1 MKITQFLDAF
11 IPEKLKIDLISYS
24 RARISLVI
32 LLLNIILMFFVFLFH
47 LLLKSI
53 PQGRI
58 GISTY
63 ILPAM
68 IAVFSLLLLLM
79 KKKGWVRFIVNFY
92 LFQSF
97 AAITVVFLLYQDRN
111 LRFLL
116 ILLPALAILAFTL
129 AGFRNGLIW
138 AAIIAFS
145 HIGLLTYSMGY
156 GFIGNYDQPMILLTT
171 YFIILIAASTY
182 EYISFKLM
190 IQLDFE
196 RNLYKDKAHLD
207 KLTNIP
213 NRYRFDHFLDNA
225 IIRAY
230 NSDETFALVYID
242 LNGFKPVNDTYGHNA
257 GDLVLIAIADRLR
270 KTIRHSD
277 LAARLGGDEFA
288 VVFQN
293 LAEKKDMVTAVEHIR
308 TAIEKPIEI
317 EGGKT
322 VSVSGA
328 MGVLMYK
335 PGMGDRE
342 TLISLVDGL
351 MYKAKKSG
359 KSTAFLE

>member
-1 MKITQFLDAF
+1 MF

-53 PQGRI
+53 PLGRI

-63 ILPAM
+63 ILLFM
-68 IAVFSLLLLLM
+68 ILAFSLLLLLM
-79 KKKGWVRFIVNFY
+79 KKKGWIRFIVNFY

-97 AAITVVFLLYQDRN
+97 SAITAVFLIYQDRN
-111 LRFLL
+111 LKFLL
-116 ILLPALAILAFTL
+116 ILLPALAILSFTL

-138 AAIIAFS
+138 AAIIAFT
-145 HIGLLTYSMGY
+145 HIGLLTYGMGHD
-156 GFIGNYDQPMILLTT
+156 FIGNYDQPMILLTT

-182 EYISFKLM
+182 EYITFKLM
-190 IQLDFE
+190 VQLDFE

-207 KLTNIP
+207 KLTQIP

-230 NSDETFALVYID
+230 NCDETFALVYID
-242 LNGFKPVNDTYGHNA
+242 LNGFKPINDRYGHNA

-293 LAEKKDMVTAVEHIR
+293 LTEKKNMETAVDHIR
-308 TAIEKPIEI
+308 RAIERPIEI
-317 EGGKT
+317 EEGIT

-328 MGVLMYK
+328 MGILLYR
-335 PGMGDRE
+335 PEMGDRE
-342 TLISLVDGL
+342 NLISLVDSL

-359 KSTAFLE
+359 RPALYHDEEDQL